1 MPEWTSFRYEG
12 NDLGLTYTHTAS
24 TFKLWAPTA
33 QQVSI
38 LIFDDEGHYDAN
50 GKVTEHDDGQKRS
63 MTRDPD

>member
-12 NDLGLTYTHTAS
+12 NDLGLTYTRASS

-38 LIFDDEGHYDAN
+38 LVLKMRAATMQE
-50 GKVTEHDDGQKRS
+50 DG
-63 MTRDPD
+63 